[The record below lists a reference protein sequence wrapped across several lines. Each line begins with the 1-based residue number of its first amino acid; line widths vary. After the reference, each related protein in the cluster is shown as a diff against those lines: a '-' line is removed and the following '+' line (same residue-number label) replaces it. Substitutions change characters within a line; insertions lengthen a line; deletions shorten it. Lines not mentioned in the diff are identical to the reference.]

1 MKLYTHAPSANGWKV
16 EVALAQLG
24 IPCERIEIAIF
35 RGESRTPAFLGK
47 NPSGRIPVLELDDGA
62 CLPESNA
69 ILWHLARG
77 TALLPDDPVAQ
88 SRVLGWLCFEQNE
101 IEPVIGSARFWRL
114 TGRDR
119 ERRDETGRRIDQAR
133 RSLDVLERHLAPR
146 AWLVADRYTIADLAV
161 HAYTHL
167 AGDLDLDLARW
178 PAVAAWCRRVAD
190 QPGWFAGP
198 APYGAD
204 ALVATPGA

>member
-24 IPCERIEIAIF
+24 IPCERLDVAIF
-35 RGESRTPAFLGK
+35 RGESRTPAFLRK
-47 NPSGRIPVLELDDGA
+47 NPSGRVPVLELDDGT

-77 TALLPDDPVAQ
+77 TRLLPDEPVAQ
-88 SRVLGWLCFEQNE
+88 SRVLGWLFFEQNE

-119 ERRDETGRRIDQAR
+119 GREDETARRIEQGR
-133 RSLDVLERHLAPR
+133 RSLDALATHLASHH
-146 AWLVADRYTIADLAV
+146 WLVADRYTIADLALY
-161 HAYTHL
+161 AYVHL
-167 AGDLDLDLARW
+167 AGDVGLELGGW
-178 PAVAAWCRRVAD
+178 PAVAAWCRHVED

-204 ALVATPGA
+204 ARA